1 MAAKKGKAGFRLPEG
16 LRPEPKRRPIRVGD
30 LIRNEIAMLLLYKTK
45 DPRLLHVTITEVVM
59 TDDLRRARIYFVC
72 DEKLVRKAEK
82 GLVSA
87 KGFMRSHLARVL
99 NMRFVPELLFLHDPA
114 HAKRER
120 MDQLFHEIAEENG
133 TSTE

>member
-1 MAAKKGKAGFRLPEG
+1 MAAKKGKAGFLLPAG

-30 LIRNEIAMLLLYKTK
+30 LIRNEIAMLLLFKIK
-45 DPRLLHVTITEVVM
+45 DPRLLYVTITEVVM

-72 DEKLVRKAEK
+72 DEKLVKKSEK

-87 KGFMRSHLARVL
+87 KGFIRSHLARVL
-99 NMRFVPELLFLHDPA
+99 NMRYVPELLFLYDPA

-120 MDQLFHEIAEENG
+120 MDQLFQEIAGENG
-133 TSTE
+133 TTTD